1 MLTLKS
7 VFIFAVLG
15 ILFMIK
21 NPFHKRGFLRVQGII
36 TDYEK
41 KQTENGFIYFAKVKF
56 PVGEEEILFTDDTP
70 LSKKP
75 PLNKFV
81 EVLYNKKNPEQAEIE
96 SNFTII
102 FPWIFILVAFFIL
115 LHNLMQIFIF

>member
-21 NPFHKRGFLRVQGII
+21 NPFHKRGFLRAQGII

-41 KQTENGFIYFAKVKF
+41 EQTETGFIYYARVKF
-56 PVGEEEILFTDDTP
+56 PVGEEEIFFTDKKS
-70 LSKKP
+70 LRKKP
-75 PLNKFV
+75 SLNKIV
-81 EVLYNKKNPEQAEIE
+81 DVLYNPQDPQDAQIE
-96 SNFTII
+96 TNFVII
-102 FPWIFILVAFFIL
+102 FPWLFILVAFIIL
-115 LHNLMQIFIF
+115 VYNLMQVFIF